1 MSVYICARSVKTQ
14 LEFFLSYS
22 VLLADYS
29 QQFPSNAVL
38 LDRST
43 DQWKCCVELRESAYS
58 ARHSIHNVLNIS
70 LQVSGKQN
78 FFSIVLIELIFS
90 AKTSKSRRT
99 CDIISM
105 LVNVYGSK
113 ELFVNEYRTLLAD
126 RLLSQFTYN
135 TEKEIR
141 YLELLKIRYAINIT
155 FHSRSCIEKNST

>member
-1 MSVYICARSVKTQ
+1 MSGSRKQPTFYSLLTQLLRIIDQWGCCLYSVK
-14 LEFFLSYS
+14 
-22 VLLADYS
+22 VLTVTMTLWKECLGT
-29 QQFPSNAVL
+29 V
-38 LDRST
+38 ST
-43 DQWKCCVELRESAYS
+43 EISLCKHCVEYQLTS
-58 ARHSIHNVLNIS
+58 
-70 LQVSGKQN
+70 SGKQN
-78 FFSIVLIELIFS
+78 FFSIVLMELTFS

-141 YLELLKIRYAINIT
+141 YLELLKIRYATNVK
-155 FHSRSCIEKNST
+155 FHFILFNV